1 MKKYLSLFVLFF
13 LISSCSNVPSS
24 PSTSYPSSTAKDSS
38 QVTEKP
44 SEEEAS
50 SSSKSETE
58 SVSSEKESTSSEKD
72 PYINRS
78 EETFYA
84 NYVPATSYQ
93 DALYRSEHYFRSG
106 DLTPLLSSPQHASYQ
121 PKLGDTFIRNSEYS
135 YSSDGNS
142 YTVYDG
148 EGKPVKT
155 IYKGGAYITIEDV
168 CAYVMAFGNIPANYV
183 AKKSGVNVKTSPW
196 GKYLRLNFSH
206 FYNTASGS
214 YANEPK
220 LPTKSGTGHEGEYQY
235 RERDIGGKGYNDG
248 QKITRDTLRLVF
260 SYKYGDDKVIKDSS
274 DRYVFF
280 TGDHYRSYEEYLNYY
295 GGFGE
300 KFDYIKKYVPVVS
313 QPLAN

>member
-24 PSTSYPSSTAKDSS
+24 PSTSYPSPTAEDSS
-38 QVTEKP
+38 SVPERP

-50 SSSKSETE
+50 SSSDSKT
-58 SVSSEKESTSSEKD
+58 ESTSSEKD

-93 DALYRSEHYFRSG
+93 DALFRSEHYFRSG

-121 PKLGDTFIRNSEYS
+121 PRLGDTYIRNSGYS
-135 YSSDGNS
+135 YSADGNS

-183 AKKSGVNVKTSPW
+183 AKKNGVNVKTSPW
-196 GKYLRLNFSH
+196 GKYLRLNFSR

-214 YANEPK
+214 YAKEPK

-235 RERDIGGKGYNDG
+235 RERDIGAKGYNDG

-280 TGDHYRSYEEYLNYY
+280 TGDHYRSYEEYLN
-295 GGFGE
+295 FGE
-300 KFDYIKKYVPVVS
+300 KFDYIKKDVPVVS
-313 QPLAN
+313 HPLTN